1 MNEPII
7 VAIDGPAA
15 SGKSTTA
22 KAVAKE
28 LSLLYIDTGAM
39 YRAATLALI
48 EADIIT
54 ASPET
59 HVNCIQSIDVDQ
71 KTERGETLTYLNGK
85 DVSSRIRD
93 RDITSYINLVATN
106 PDIRF
111 LMVQQ
116 QQYMGRQG
124 DVILDGR
131 DIGTVVFPNAQ
142 FKFFMVASV
151 EERAKR
157 RLLEFQSKGD
167 HITLAQVES
176 ELKARDLQDEMRSTG
191 PLKQAN
197 DAIRIDTSSMSFKNQ
212 VLFIVQHIKQALAK
226 DSE

>member
-22 KAVAKE
+22 KAVGQE

-48 EADIIT
+48 EANIT
-54 ASPET
+54 SASPEK
-59 HVNCIQSIDVDQ
+59 HVKCIETVEIDQ
-71 KTERGETLTYLNGK
+71 KTERGNTLTYLNGK

-93 RDITSYINLVATN
+93 RDITNYINLVSTN
-106 PDIRF
+106 PDIRS

-116 QQYMGRQG
+116 QQFMGRQG

-142 FKFFMVASV
+142 FKFFMVATV

-167 HITLAQVES
+167 HITLAQVIS
-176 ELKARDLQDEMRSTG
+176 DLKARDLQDEMRSTG
-191 PLKQAN
+191 PLKQAD
-197 DAIRIDTSSMSFKNQ
+197 DAIRIDTSTMSIKNQ
-212 VLFIVQHIKQALAK
+212 VMFIVKHIKDTLAK
-226 DSE
+226 ETK